1 MKTRHFFEYLP
12 KRYDIRSERD
22 QQVRN
27 LVYGFKSGKSAACT
41 FAAQAVSN
49 FFVRS
54 YGDRCNEYTLVCVPS
69 SSNSA
74 YRRRFSRF
82 AAMVSDLCG
91 VADAMTY
98 VTIIG
103 EKQPLHTSSCH
114 FVCEDNYEVRVS
126 ADYFRGR
133 KVIIFDDLITTGR
146 TARTFAAQLTAAGAE
161 VIGGLFLAET
171 FKVKKGGQ
179 L

>member
-1 MKTRHFFEYLP
+1 
-12 KRYDIRSERD
+12 
-22 QQVRN
+22 
-27 LVYGFKSGKSAACT
+27 
-41 FAAQAVSN
+41 
-49 FFVRS
+49 
-54 YGDRCNEYTLVCVPS
+54 
-69 SSNSA
+69 
-74 YRRRFSRF
+74 
-82 AAMVSDLCG
+82 
-91 VADAMTY
+91 MTY

-103 EKQPLHTSSCH
+103 EKQPLHTSAFH

-133 KVIIFDDLITTGR
+133 KVIVFDDLITTGR
-146 TARTFAAQLTAAGAE
+146 TARKFAAQLTAAGAE